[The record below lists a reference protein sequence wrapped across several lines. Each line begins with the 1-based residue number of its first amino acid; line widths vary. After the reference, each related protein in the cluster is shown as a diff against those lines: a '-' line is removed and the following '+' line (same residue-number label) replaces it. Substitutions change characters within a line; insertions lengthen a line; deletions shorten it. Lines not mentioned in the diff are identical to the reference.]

1 MSRKPNFDVNLSK
14 SVDREIWV
22 KVSGSRCVLE
32 GYVKDN
38 YYARFETHTII
49 DVEKTKLRCKC

>member
-1 MSRKPNFDVNLSK
+1 MQGLRLAAITDVEKTKLRRKICQK

-38 YYARFETHTII
+38 YYARFETPSYH
-49 DVEKTKLRCKC
+49 

>member
-1 MSRKPNFDVNLSK
+1 MQGLRLAAITDVEKTKLRHKMSK

-38 YYARFETHTII
+38 YYARFET
-49 DVEKTKLRCKC
+49 RSYY